1 MFERDLLMK
10 KNFIKN
16 LFKKICIIAFLIY
29 VSVIFIQ
36 QQQTLSSYNSQKKYY
51 AQKIDEAEKYNE
63 TLIATKDNLDSK
75 EYIEAISREK
85 LDMYSEN
92 ERVYININK

>member
-1 MFERDLLMK
+1 MKNELL
-10 KNFIKN
+10 KNII
-16 LFKKICIIAFLIY
+16 KKICIVAFLIY
-29 VSVIFIQ
+29 VAVIFIK
-36 QQQTLSSYNSQKKYY
+36 QQQTLNSYNSQKKYY
-51 AQKIDEAEKYNE
+51 ADKIAEAKSYNE
-63 TLIATKDNLDSK
+63 TLIATKDNLNSK

>member
-1 MFERDLLMK
+1 M
-10 KNFIKN
+10 KNFLKTNLIKK
-16 LFKKICIIAFLIY
+16 LCLIIFLIY
-29 VSVIFIQ
+29 VFVILFN
-36 QQQTLSSYNSQKKYY
+36 QQQTLNSYEAQKKYY
-51 AQKIDEAEKYNE
+51 AVQIQEAEEYNE
-63 TLIATKDNLDSK
+63 TLLATKENLESS